1 MSLVND
7 MLRDLDQ
14 RRKESDSPRGRVALT
29 PAGEY
34 PDLQKSRVPYYVV
47 FGLVLVLAGLG
58 YLWMQLDQGSAPRSL
73 DIRSELAADITTDPA
88 LEHVTT
94 ADQTNVQEIEAPRP
108 QEAQIQQTQVGQ
120 PQIQKTQEQESVQRV
135 QDVIV
140 AEIITTNQGFNLEEL
155 AQAVA
160 ALSNAEPAAQ
170 TDTEPAELAAPVE
183 PAVAEVTPVVPAQS
197 PVVPAGSRNGIQREI
212 VSLSQSAVVAGE
224 YASEPI
230 KNAADLS
237 PQQQDVLAVQE
248 ALRIIAVNQPDAA
261 YAVLG
266 EYIAA
271 NRYAHQSRETY
282 AKLLL
287 SQGAYRQAADLV
299 EAGLQLA
306 PNHAGFKKIKARLLV
321 SNGEIGEAVK
331 LLLRRAPEVSKDL
344 EYHEILATAQLAS
357 RDYEG
362 AAVSYTSLL
371 REDRNQGKYW
381 YGFAASQDFL
391 GKRRAARQAYVEAV
405 RQPSLS
411 ANLRLRS
418 EERLR
423 SLGR

>member
-14 RRKESDSPRGRVALT
+14 RRKGSDSPQGRVALT
-29 PAGEY
+29 PASEY
-34 PDLQKSRVPYYVV
+34 LDLPKSRAPYYVV
-47 FGLVLVLAGLG
+47 FGLILVLAGLG
-58 YLWMQLDQGSAPRSL
+58 YLWLQLDEGSTPRSL
-73 DIRSELAADITTDPA
+73 DIRSEVAVETSDAPILTDTSDVDPVVEAVEVEEPRIEQAPFQQAQLESAQEPA
-88 LEHVTT
+88 
-94 ADQTNVQEIEAPRP
+94 PS
-108 QEAQIQQTQVGQ
+108 AQV
-120 PQIQKTQEQESVQRV
+120 EE
-135 QDVIV
+135 VIV
-140 AEIITTNQGFNLEEL
+140 AEIITSNQGIDLEEL

-160 ALSNAEPAAQ
+160 AISNREPRGAVVDRPDSVAAEMQ
-170 TDTEPAELAAPVE
+170 TAAP
-183 PAVAEVTPVVPAQS
+183 ALTPTPSQAKVVPATPS
-197 PVVPAGSRNGIQREI
+197 NAIQRTEI
-212 VSLSQSAVVAGE
+212 VSLTQSPALLNDE
-224 YASEPI
+224 YSAESI
-230 KNAADLS
+230 KNDAELS

-248 ALRIIAVNQPDAA
+248 ALRIIAVNQPDEA

-266 EYIAA
+266 EFIAL

-287 SQGAYRQAADLV
+287 SQGAHRQAADLV

-306 PNHAGFKKIKARLLV
+306 PNHAGFKKIKARLLI
-321 SNGEIGEAVK
+321 SNDETAAAVA
-331 LLLRRAPEVSKDL
+331 LLLRRAPDVSMDV
-344 EYHEILATAQLAS
+344 EYHEILATAQLTS

-371 REDRNQGKYW
+371 RQDRNQGKYW

-391 GKRRAARQAYVEAV
+391 GKTRAARQAYTEAV

-418 EERLR
+418 QERLS

>member
-29 PAGEY
+29 PASEY

-73 DIRSELAADITTDPA
+73 DIRSELAADITTDAA

-94 ADQTNVQEIEAPRP
+94 ADQTKVEEIEAPRP

-135 QDVIV
+135 QDAIV

-160 ALSNAEPAAQ
+160 ALSNAEPAQ

-197 PVVPAGSRNGIQREI
+197 PVVPAGSRNGI
-212 VSLSQSAVVAGE
+212 
-224 YASEPI
+224 
-230 KNAADLS
+230 
-237 PQQQDVLAVQE
+237 
-248 ALRIIAVNQPDAA
+248 
-261 YAVLG
+261 
-266 EYIAA
+266 
-271 NRYAHQSRETY
+271 
-282 AKLLL
+282 
-287 SQGAYRQAADLV
+287 
-299 EAGLQLA
+299 
-306 PNHAGFKKIKARLLV
+306 
-321 SNGEIGEAVK
+321 
-331 LLLRRAPEVSKDL
+331 
-344 EYHEILATAQLAS
+344 
-357 RDYEG
+357 
-362 AAVSYTSLL
+362 
-371 REDRNQGKYW
+371 
-381 YGFAASQDFL
+381 
-391 GKRRAARQAYVEAV
+391 KR
-405 RQPSLS
+405 
-411 ANLRLRS
+411 
-418 EERLR
+418 
-423 SLGR
+423 

>member
-29 PAGEY
+29 PASEY
-34 PDLQKSRVPYYVV
+34 PDLEKSRVPYYVV

-58 YLWMQLDQGSAPRSL
+58 YLWMQLDQGSAPRTL
-73 DIRSELAADITTDPA
+73 EIRSELALDTTNVADPA
-88 LEHVTT
+88 LVSA
-94 ADQTNVQEIEAPRP
+94 ADQTKVEEIEAPRP
-108 QEAQIQQTQVGQ
+108 QAAQVQQTQAQQ
-120 PQIQKTQEQESVQRV
+120 PQIPRTQEQESVQRV
-135 QDVIV
+135 QDAIV
-140 AEIITTNQGFNLEEL
+140 AEIITTNRGFNLEQL

-160 ALSNAEPAAQ
+160 AIGKPEPAQ
-170 TDTEPAELAAPVE
+170 TDTEPAEPAA
-183 PAVAEVTPVVPAQS
+183 AEVTPVVPAQS
-197 PVVPAGSRNGIQREI
+197 RVVPAGTGNGIQRSET
-212 VSLSQSAVVAGE
+212 VSLSQSEAGE
-224 YASEPI
+224 YASESI

-266 EYIAA
+266 EYIAL

-321 SNGEIGEAVK
+321 SNGEIGAAVA
-331 LLLRRAPEVSKDL
+331 LLLRRAPDVSKDL

-371 REDRNQGKYW
+371 RVDRTQGKYW

-391 GKRRAARQAYVEAV
+391 GKMRAAREAYTEAV
-405 RQPSLS
+405 RRPDLS
-411 ANLRLRS
+411 ANLRGRS
-418 EERLR
+418 EQRLR
-423 SLGR
+423 SLPR

>member
-29 PAGEY
+29 PASEY
-34 PDLQKSRVPYYVV
+34 PDLQKSRLPYYVV

-58 YLWMQLDQGSAPRSL
+58 YLWMQLDEGSAPRSL
-73 DIRSELAADITTDPA
+73 EIRSELAVDA
-88 LEHVTT
+88 
-94 ADQTNVQEIEAPRP
+94 TNVQDPVFVTAADQSSVEEVEAPQL
-108 QEAQIQQTQVGQ
+108 QEAQIQQTQIQQTQVQQ
-120 PQIQKTQEQESVQRV
+120 PQISEIQEQEPAQLVREA
-135 QDVIV
+135 IV
-140 AEIITTNQGFNLEEL
+140 AEIITTNQGINLEEL

-160 ALSNAEPAAQ
+160 AISNAEPAQ
-170 TDTEPAELAAPVE
+170 TKTEPAEPAP
-183 PAVAEVTPVVPAQS
+183 AEVVPVAPTES
-197 PVVPAGSRNGIQREI
+197 RVVPAGTSSEIQRTEI
-212 VSLSQSAVVAGE
+212 VSLSQSALAVGGNS
-224 YASEPI
+224 SESI
-230 KNAADLS
+230 KNPADLS

-248 ALRIIAVNQPDAA
+248 ALRIIAINQPDAA

-266 EYIAA
+266 EYIAT

-321 SNGEIGEAVK
+321 SNGEIGAAVT
-331 LLLRRAPEVSKDL
+331 LLLRRAPDVSKDL

-391 GKRRAARQAYVEAV
+391 GKMRAARQAYTEAV

-418 EERLR
+418 EQRLS

>member
-1 MSLVND
+1 M
-7 MLRDLDQ
+7 
-14 RRKESDSPRGRVALT
+14 
-29 PAGEY
+29 
-34 PDLQKSRVPYYVV
+34 
-47 FGLVLVLAGLG
+47 
-58 YLWMQLDQGSAPRSL
+58 
-73 DIRSELAADITTDPA
+73 
-88 LEHVTT
+88 
-94 ADQTNVQEIEAPRP
+94 
-108 QEAQIQQTQVGQ
+108 
-120 PQIQKTQEQESVQRV
+120 QRV
-135 QDVIV
+135 QDAIV
-140 AEIITTNQGFNLEEL
+140 AEIITTNRGFNLEEL

-160 ALSNAEPAAQ
+160 AISKPEPAQ
-170 TDTEPAELAAPVE
+170 TDTEPAEPAA
-183 PAVAEVTPVVPAQS
+183 AEVTPVVPAQS
-197 PVVPAGSRNGIQREI
+197 RVVPAGTENGIQRTET
-212 VSLSQSAVVAGE
+212 VSLSQSEAGE
-224 YASEPI
+224 YASESI

-266 EYIAA
+266 EYIAL

-321 SNGEIGEAVK
+321 SNGEIGAAVA
-331 LLLRRAPEVSKDL
+331 LLLRRAPDVSKDL

-371 REDRNQGKYW
+371 RVDRTQGKYW

-391 GKRRAARQAYVEAV
+391 GKMRAAREAYTEAV
-405 RQPSLS
+405 RRPDLS
-411 ANLRLRS
+411 ANLRGRS
-418 EERLR
+418 EQRLR
-423 SLGR
+423 SLPR

>member
-29 PAGEY
+29 PASEY
-34 PDLQKSRVPYYVV
+34 PDLEKSRVPYYVV

-58 YLWMQLDQGSAPRSL
+58 YLWMQLDQGSAPRRL
-73 DIRSELAADITTDPA
+73 EIRSELALDTTNVPDPA
-88 LEHVTT
+88 LVSA
-94 ADQTNVQEIEAPRP
+94 ADQTKVEEIEAPRP
-108 QEAQIQQTQVGQ
+108 QEAQAQQ
-120 PQIQKTQEQESVQRV
+120 PQTPGTQEQESVQRV
-135 QDVIV
+135 QDAIV

-160 ALSNAEPAAQ
+160 AISKPEPAQ
-170 TDTEPAELAAPVE
+170 TDTEPAEPAA
-183 PAVAEVTPVVPAQS
+183 AEVTPVVPAQS
-197 PVVPAGSRNGIQREI
+197 RVVPAGTGNGIQRTET
-212 VSLSQSAVVAGE
+212 VSLSQAGE
-224 YASEPI
+224 YASESI

-248 ALRIIAVNQPDAA
+248 ALRIIAANQPDAA

-266 EYIAA
+266 EYIAL

-321 SNGEIGEAVK
+321 SNGDTGAAVA
-331 LLLRRAPEVSKDL
+331 LLLRRAPGVSKDL

-371 REDRNQGKYW
+371 RVDRTQGKYW

-391 GKRRAARQAYVEAV
+391 GKMRVAREAYTEAV
-405 RQPSLS
+405 RRPDLS
-411 ANLRLRS
+411 ANLRGRS
-418 EERLR
+418 EQRLR
-423 SLGR
+423 SLPR

>member
-29 PAGEY
+29 PASDY
-34 PDLQKSRVPYYVV
+34 PDLQKSRLPYYVV
-47 FGLVLVLAGLG
+47 FGLILVLAGLG
-58 YLWMQLDQGSAPRSL
+58 YLWMQLDEGSAPRSL
-73 DIRSELAADITTDPA
+73 DIRSELAVDASNDPDPV
-88 LEHVTT
+88 LVTA
-94 ADQTNVQEIEAPRP
+94 ADQTSVEEIEVPQL
-108 QEAQIQQTQVGQ
+108 QEAQIQQTQVQQ
-120 PQIQKTQEQESVQRV
+120 PQISEIQEQESVQRV
-135 QDVIV
+135 RDAIV
-140 AEIITTNQGFNLEEL
+140 AEIITTNQGINLEEL

-160 ALSNAEPAAQ
+160 ALSNAEPAQ

-183 PAVAEVTPVVPAQS
+183 PAVAEVTPMVPAQS
-197 PVVPAGSRNGIQREI
+197 RVVPAGSRNGIQRTEI
-212 VSLSQSAVVAGE
+212 VSLSAGE
-224 YASEPI
+224 YALESI

-248 ALRIIAVNQPDAA
+248 ALRIIATNQPDAA

-266 EYIAA
+266 EYIAT

-299 EAGLQLA
+299 EVGLQLA

-321 SNGEIGEAVK
+321 SNGDTGAAVT
-331 LLLRRAPEVSKDL
+331 LLLRRAPDVSKDL

-391 GKRRAARQAYVEAV
+391 GKMRAARQAYTEAV

-418 EERLR
+418 EQRLS